1 MQKNVWHVIL
11 GVLTLGLLLFSLAIT
26 IPLSEKVPLG
36 LDLRGGMSFTVEVD
50 ENAVREKLRMRAQ
63 EEGTELTDEELERIT
78 PAEMQDA
85 LKRSIEVLRNRVDG
99 LGIAEPIIYPERG
112 NRIVVQLPDID
123 SSREAAGGEGAEG
136 RRAERARQARE
147 KRERAIRTI
156 RDVSFLEFRLVHP
169 DNDELIAKMME
180 AGKAPEGY
188 KVVSVVYKGRPQ
200 FFWER
205 DYGAIPEGRMDA
217 SMQAKVAAFNAP
229 PTYEVL
235 LERQRIGNRTLHRP
249 YLVQKKAEL
258 DGTRLRKA
266 GVGYSGGLG
275 SPVVKL
281 EFDREGARIFQRLTT
296 AYAPNGT
303 RNPNPVGRQ
312 LAIVLDRVVYSAP
325 VIKEPIAGGQAEISG
340 DFSSEE
346 AYFLANVLKAGAL
359 PVPVRIVAMRD
370 VSATLGAD
378 AIRSGLRAA
387 ATGLIL
393 VAIFM
398 LVYYRLVGVVANIA
412 LLLTLLILPVG
423 MLLVAGF
430 MGVFVEEARAGGRVA
445 LPVLTLPGLAGIVL
459 TLGMAVDANVLIFE
473 RIREEFKNGKGPI
486 SAVAAG
492 FERALSAILDS
503 NITTILTAF
512 VLFIF
517 GSGPIRGYAVTLSA
531 GLLVSMFCAVVVGRM
546 ILEQIAVRLK
556 ETRYWGMANWF
567 PEMNVDF
574 IRFGRYAII
583 FSFLIIV
590 VSLSGFGWAA
600 SRDQNRVFGIE
611 FTGGASVAFSFDPA
625 ARVSEA
631 DIRRALEAGGISQ
644 PFVQYQRELGEE
656 NRDLLLVKGPAG
668 AKDEIVRVL
677 SDTFPS
683 AAFAVESAD
692 DIGPQIGREL
702 KVKAVRAVLI
712 SLLIMILYISWRYEF
727 GFALGAVLALFHDAL
742 FTLGL
747 VYWMGIPVNLTVVAA
762 ILTIVGY
769 SVNDTIVIFDRI
781 REDIRLIRGKSF
793 VELCNLSINQTLGR
807 TILTSLTT
815 LLAVLALAAF
825 GGGEIR
831 SFALT
836 MLVGVIVGTYS
847 TITIATPIVLVWY
860 RYRTPDFSRKT
871 G

>member
-1 MQKNVWHVIL
+1 MQKNVWPIIL
-11 GVLTLGLLLFSLAIT
+11 GVLTVVLVLFSLAIT
-26 IPLSEKVPLG
+26 IPPSEKVPLG

-50 ENAVREKLRMRAQ
+50 QDAVREKLLARAQ
-63 EEGTELTDEELERIT
+63 EEGTVLTDQELDRIL
-78 PAEMQDA
+78 PVEMQDA

-112 NRIVVQLPDID
+112 NRIVIQLPDID
-123 SSREAAGGEGAEG
+123 SSREIEGGDE
-136 RRAERARQARE
+136 RRAERARLARE

-188 KVVSVVYKGRPQ
+188 KVVNVTYKGRPQ
-200 FFWER
+200 YFWER
-205 DYGAIPEGRMDA
+205 DYDVLPEGRMDA
-217 SMQAKVAAFNAP
+217 AQQAKVASFNAP

-235 LERQRIGNRTLHRP
+235 LERVEVGNRKLFRP

-340 DFSSEE
+340 QFTSEE

-359 PVPVRIVAMRD
+359 PVPVKIVAMRD

-387 ATGLIL
+387 VMGLVL
-393 VAIFM
+393 VALFM
-398 LVYYRLVGVVANIA
+398 LIYYRLAGIVADLS
-412 LLLTLLILPVG
+412 LLLMMLILPVG

-445 LPVLTLPGLAGIVL
+445 LPVLTLPGIAGIVL

-473 RIREEFKNGKGPI
+473 RMREEFRNGKGPLL
-486 SAVAAG
+486 AVAAG
-492 FERALSAILDS
+492 FDRALSAILDS
-503 NITTILTAF
+503 NITTILTAL

-517 GSGPIRGYAVTLSA
+517 GSGPIRGYGVTLSA
-531 GLLVSMFCAVVVGRM
+531 GLLVSMFCAVLVGRLV
-546 ILEQIAVRLK
+546 LEFLAARFK
-556 ETRYWGMANWF
+556 ESRFWTMASWF
-567 PEMNVDF
+567 PETQIDF
-574 IRFGRYAII
+574 IRLGRYAIF
-583 FSFLIIV
+583 FSLTVIV
-590 VSLSGFGWAA
+590 VSLAAFGWTAR
-600 SRDQNRVFGIE
+600 RDQSRVLGIE
-611 FTGGASVAFSFDPA
+611 FTGGSSVVFSFDSTG
-625 ARVSEA
+625 RVPESE
-631 DIRRALEAGGISQ
+631 IRKALENAGLAQ
-644 PFVQYQRELGEE
+644 PFVQYQREVGEGGQE
-656 NRDLLLVKGPAG
+656 MLLVKGPPG

-677 SDTFPS
+677 AERFPS
-683 AAFAVESAD
+683 AALTVESAD
-692 DIGPQIGREL
+692 DVGPQIGREL
-702 KVKAVRAVLI
+702 KVQAAWAVLL
-712 SLLIMILYISWRYEF
+712 SLLIMIVYISWRYEF
-727 GFALGAVLALFHDAL
+727 GFAMGAVLALFHDAL

-781 REDIRLIRGKSF
+781 REDIRVVRGKSF
-793 VELCNLSINQTLGR
+793 VELCNLSINQTLSR

-815 LLAVLALAAF
+815 LLTVLCLAIF

-847 TITIATPIVLVWY
+847 TITIATPIVLAWY